1 LIWVAAALLVIV
13 SAVFLLSTGPFD
25 WLRVSGLALSATAT
39 CVIAGSLI
47 AMGRRAE
54 RAEVDAH
61 AAADAVQVEKQ
72 RTEAIL
78 GSVTDGIV
86 VYDAAGCVLYA
97 NDTAER
103 MFGTDAG
110 DSLIGRSVED
120 THRALDLRDEYG
132 DPPASYEIPA
142 TLALTGEEVPERLF
156 SLGDQQEGEE
166 RWMLCTATPVLDERG
181 AVGRVVSVFHDLTER
196 VQRERTLEMG
206 ARNLHQMTA
215 RLEVTVERLRM
226 ERENALNARSDAEAS
241 LKRVIAL
248 QAMAAALAEANTAE
262 EVATVVIERGMH
274 ALGGVSGALLAFEP
288 EGETLELV
296 RAIGVPAQRV
306 ARWTTERALERG
318 RLAGILRR
326 DGISTVIRTKD
337 GSAEDDSG
345 RTASETLQ
353 SLMGPD
359 PLAMIAVI
367 ARERPIG
374 LLAFSLPARGALSS
388 RDRDFVAALGRHC
401 AQALDRTRLFAAE
414 RQAREAAELA
424 SRAKTEFLAVV
435 SHELRTP
442 LNAILGYE
450 ELLETEVAGP
460 MSDTQKHHLSRIR
473 ESTRHLLALIE
484 QILSLSRTQTG
495 GEDVRIES
503 VDVIALARDMV
514 ALLAPQIQRKG
525 LTLDL
530 ILPEGE
536 VGLRTDPRKVRQILL
551 NLLSNAVKFTDAGA
565 VKLELTRDN
574 GSCSFRVRDTGRG
587 VGDVDR
593 ERIFEPF
600 FQVPGDGVPTSGTG
614 LGLPVARELARHL
627 GGDVTVESRPGEGST
642 FTVQLPDKGVAE
654 PPKVSSSRE
663 AAWAE
668 DAPEALPTPVNLSR
682 PRQLT

>member
-1 LIWVAAALLVIV
+1 VSRSRLIWVASALLVVV

-25 WLRVSGLALSATAT
+25 WLRMVGLALSAIAT

-47 AMGRRAE
+47 EMGRRAE
-54 RAEVDAH
+54 RAEVSAH
-61 AAADAVQVEKQ
+61 AAVDAIQVEKA
-72 RTEAIL
+72 RNEAIL

-86 VYDAAGCVLYA
+86 VYDAAGRVSFA
-97 NDTAER
+97 NEMAGR
-103 MFGTDAG
+103 MFGADVGAP
-110 DSLIGRSVED
+110 LIGRSVEE

-142 TLALTGEEVPERLF
+142 ILALTGEDAPERLF
-156 SLGDQQEGEE
+156 SLGDHRESDE
-166 RWMLCTATPVLDERG
+166 RWVLCTATPVVDERG
-181 AVGRVVSVFHDLTER
+181 AVVRVVSVFHDLTER
-196 VQRERTLEMG
+196 VQRERSLESG

-241 LKRVIAL
+241 LKRVVAL

-262 EVATVVIERGMH
+262 EVANVVIERGMQ
-274 ALGGVSGALLAFEP
+274 ALGGVSGALLAFEA
-288 EGETLELV
+288 EGDSLELV
-296 RAIGVPAQRV
+296 RAIGVPAQKV
-306 ARWTTERALERG
+306 ARWTTERAFERG
-318 RLAGILRR
+318 RLAGILKR
-326 DGISTVIRTKD
+326 DGLSTVTRTKD
-337 GSAEDDSG
+337 SVSDDDIG
-345 RTASETLQ
+345 HTASETLQ

-359 PLAMIAVI
+359 PLAMIAVT

-374 LLAFSLPARGALSS
+374 LLAFSLPDRGALSS

-424 SRAKTEFLAVV
+424 SRAKSEFLAVV

-495 GEDVRIES
+495 KEDLRIES
-503 VDVIALARDMV
+503 VDAIALARDTV

-551 NLLSNAVKFTDAGA
+551 NLLSNAVKFTETGA
-565 VKLELTRDN
+565 VKLELTRGN
-574 GSCSFRVRDTGRG
+574 GSCAFRVRDTGRG
-587 VGDVDR
+587 VDDLDR

-600 FQVPGDGVPTSGTG
+600 FQVPEDGMPTSGTG

-642 FTVQLPDKGVAE
+642 FTVQLPDEK
-654 PPKVSSSRE
+654 E
-663 AAWAE
+663 AAELKKATINFQ
-668 DAPEALPTPVNLSR
+668 PTTATD
-682 PRQLT
+682 LTPA